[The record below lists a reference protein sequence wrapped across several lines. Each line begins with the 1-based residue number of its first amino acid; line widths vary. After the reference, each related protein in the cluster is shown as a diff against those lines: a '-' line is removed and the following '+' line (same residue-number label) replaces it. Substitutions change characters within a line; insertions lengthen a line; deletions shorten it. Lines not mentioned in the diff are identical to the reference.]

1 MTNSYIDLVYNW
13 KSEYASITDL
23 QARKQQVATKLGI
36 DIPSGPKHEL
46 EVIEYLNKQSNYR
59 YTLLISRIELLEEMI
74 KALKTPSKKT
84 ESEEADLLH
93 IKKKGEIDALCGRL
107 VNDIEEG
114 FKIIYAEL
122 AETAKEQVKKVRSV
136 EQRLKD
142 KPNGQS

>member
-1 MTNSYIDLVYNW
+1 MTKGYIDLVYNW

-36 DIPSGPKHEL
+36 EIPSGPKHEL

-74 KALKTPSKKT
+74 NALKSKPKKSEPT
-84 ESEEADLLH
+84 ISEEADLLH

-136 EQRLKD
+136 EERLKN
-142 KPNGQS
+142 KV

>member
-1 MTNSYIDLVYNW
+1 MTKGYIDLVYNW

-36 DIPSGPKHEL
+36 EIPSGAKHEL

-59 YTLLISRIELLEEMI
+59 YTLLISRIDLLEEMI
-74 KALKTPSKKT
+74 KALKTTSKK
-84 ESEEADLLH
+84 SETDEADLLH

-142 KPNGQS
+142 KPNGQA